1 MYLYQSAATSQLN
14 TAGYFLSA
22 IVSSVLVVFSIN
34 IYEYLIFSDL
44 NIGVYDGIFLLCEGI
59 NRDYPAR

>member
-1 MYLYQSAATSQLN
+1 MYLYQSAATPQLN

-22 IVSSVLVVFSIN
+22 IVSSVLVVFS